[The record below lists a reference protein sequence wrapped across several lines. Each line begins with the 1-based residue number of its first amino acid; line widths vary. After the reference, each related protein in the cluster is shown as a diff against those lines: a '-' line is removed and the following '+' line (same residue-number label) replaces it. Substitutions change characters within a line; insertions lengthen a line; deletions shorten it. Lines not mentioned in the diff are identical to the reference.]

1 MPAVE
6 IVGLADPSETSI
18 AALRS
23 KVDGLSTTQTYSQWQ
38 QLLEAAS
45 PNAVLVATPHT
56 LHHEHVMGALD
67 ANAHVLCEKPLAHS
81 PELASEIAEHAAK
94 KSRHVVVSFQRR
106 FSPGYRYM
114 RTQLAGGK
122 LGDVTHIQATQA
134 QEWLLTTTGTWRQ
147 SMALGGG
154 GQLSDSGSHLMDMLL
169 WTTGLRV
176 TEVDARTREYG
187 KEVEVD
193 GAATL
198 LFDNGSIGTLSIIG
212 SGHTFWER
220 LTVTAKHGSVRAD
233 WAASGGTEVISQE
246 TAATTGE
253 ALTTYEVADLPEGT
267 HPDNHFLA
275 VINGEAVNESPP
287 EESVHL
293 LQVIEAIRRSA
304 ASGTREH
311 ISNA

>member
-1 MPAVE
+1 MPDID
-6 IVGLADPSETSI
+6 IVGLADPSET
-18 AALRS
+18 AVTALRS

-38 QLLEAAS
+38 QLLESAS

-94 KSRHVVVSFQRR
+94 QAKHVVVSFQRR

-114 RTQLAGGK
+114 RAQLAGGK

-134 QEWLLTTTGTWRQ
+134 QEWLLNTEGTWRH

-198 LFDNGSIGTLSIIG
+198 LFDNGSIGTLSIMG

-220 LTVTAKHGSVRAD
+220 LSVTAEHGSVRAD
-233 WAASGGTEVISQE
+233 WASGGVELITQESDARKGETPTISEV
-246 TAATTGE
+246 TN
-253 ALTTYEVADLPEGT
+253 LPEGT
-267 HPDNHFLA
+267 NPDAHFLA
-275 VINGEAVNESPP
+275 VVNGKAVNESPP

-293 LQVIEAIRRSA
+293 LQVIEAIRQSS
-304 ASGTREH
+304 ASGTREQ